1 MQPVAGDSS
10 TTSAAAL
17 AAASAAAR
25 TAVPSLAGRIALITG
40 SGRGLGRTIAQ
51 HLGQLGA
58 ALALHD
64 LAESSPADYGEATTL
79 TESAQRLLGPSGR
92 GIAVTGD
99 ITDELAIQRIVETV
113 QARLGPI
120 SILVNCAGGDIGAHG
135 TKPSPNGA
143 TAFNLDDARAVID
156 RNLIGTMLMCRAV
169 APGMAARQ
177 QGVIVNIASVAA
189 HYGNPA
195 EVAYACAKAAVVHYT
210 RCLAAEVREAGV
222 RVNCVSPGPAKT
234 ARFLATREHDTSMM
248 QEGPSL
254 RRYAT
259 AAEIADAV
267 AFLAGDHARFI
278 SGQVLRV
285 DGAAGLYAA

>member
-10 TTSAAAL
+10 TTSAA
-17 AAASAAAR
+17 
-25 TAVPSLAGRIALITG
+25 VPALAGRVALITG
-40 SGRGLGRTIAQ
+40 SGRGLGREIAQ

-58 ALALHD
+58 ALAIHD
-64 LAESSPADYGEATTL
+64 LAETSPADYGEAATL
-79 TESAQRLLGPSGR
+79 SESARRLFGPSGA

-99 ITDELAIQRIVETV
+99 ITDERAIQRMVETV
-113 QARLGPI
+113 ESRLGPI

-156 RNLIGTMLMCRAV
+156 RNLLGTMLMCRAV

-177 QGVIVNIASVAA
+177 HGVVINIASVAA
-189 HYGNPA
+189 HYGSA
-195 EVAYACAKAAVVHYT
+195 SEVAYACAKAAVVHYT

-234 ARFLATREHDTSMM
+234 ARFLATRQHDTAMM

-267 AFLAGDHARFI
+267 AFLAGDQARFI